1 MSADIAVR
9 LREVRERIRAAADR
23 AGRNPEDVALVAV
36 TKGVDAE
43 RVAAALDAGVTRLGE
58 SRAQELLGKA
68 ADLASRPEAEWHFV
82 GRLQRNKVGA
92 LSPVVALWHS
102 VDRAELVPVLAR
114 RAPGARVLV
123 EVNVADDPA
132 KGGCAV
138 ADAPRL
144 VDEIASAGLKVEG
157 LMTIPALGADPRPA
171 FAALR
176 ELAGDLGLSQLSM
189 GMSEDFEAAVEEGA
203 TIVRLGRV
211 LFGPR
216 PKGPS
221 LQR

>member
-1 MSADIAVR
+1 MSGDIAVR

-23 AGRNPEDVALVAV
+23 AGRSADDIALVAV
-36 TKGVDAE
+36 TKGVEAD
-43 RVAAALDAGVTRLGE
+43 RVAAALDAGVKRLGE
-58 SRAQELLGKA
+58 SRAQELLGKVPALA
-68 ADLASRPEAEWHFV
+68 AHRELEWHFV

-123 EVNVADDPA
+123 EVNVAGDPS
-132 KGGCAV
+132 KGGCTA
-138 ADAPRL
+138 AATPRL
-144 VDEIASAGLKVEG
+144 VGELASAGLKVEG
-157 LMTIPALGADPRPA
+157 LMTIPALGADPRPT

-176 ELAGDLGLSQLSM
+176 ELAAKLGLCELSM
-189 GMSEDFEAAVEEGA
+189 GMSDDFEAAVEEGA

-216 PKGPS
+216 PEVPS